1 MHYSEQY
8 SGGEDDSVFYVERYN
23 FSPAEVP

>member
-8 SGGEDDSVFYVERYN
+8 SGGEDGIVFYVERYN